1 MIGNVTIFFNHMLLQ
16 DCTDYI
22 SLSKINKPSIFFIEE
37 TLTSAQIKQLGNTVS
52 ERIIHQLKDMQ
63 VLKCLT
69 GLGPIRQ
76 N

>member
-1 MIGNVTIFFNHMLLQ
+1 MLLQ
-16 DCTDYI
+16 DCTDHI
-22 SLSKINKPSIFFIEE
+22 SLSKINRPSLFFIEE
-37 TLTSAQIKQLGNTVS
+37 TFNSAPFKQPGNTVS

-63 VLKCLT
+63 VLKYLT

>member
-1 MIGNVTIFFNHMLLQ
+1 MLLQ
-16 DCTDYI
+16 DFTDHV
-22 SLSKINKPSIFFIEE
+22 SLSKIYLLIFTEE
-37 TLTSAQIKQLGNTVS
+37 TFNSALIKQPGYTVS
-52 ERIIHQLKDMQ
+52 EKIIHQLKDMQ

>member
-1 MIGNVTIFFNHMLLQ
+1 MLLQ
-16 DCTDYI
+16 DCTDHI
-22 SLSKINKPSIFFIEE
+22 SLSKVDKPSLFFTEE
-37 TLTSAQIKQLGNTVS
+37 AFTSAQIKQPGNTVS